1 MNSSWC
7 STQHGENSQS
17 LTMWVI
23 TIARAEKVWAKIQ
36 NKFESPLRNIDAGE
50 QRKYSSY
57 PFRVSIF
64 LSGFWVLPVNATL
77 SSIIFTLVFTVFFP
91 SFFSRFLSC
100 IRRNLLPFVR
110 GVRTPFYLVYFGNR
124 KGICSFLLRPRNILI
139 FRILISVRCC

>member
-91 SFFSRFLSC
+91 SFFRVLSC
-100 IRRNLLPFVR
+100 IRRNLLPFVQ
-110 GVRTPFYLVYFGNR
+110 GERTPFYLVYFGNR

>member
-1 MNSSWC
+1 M
-7 STQHGENSQS
+7 
-17 LTMWVI
+17 
-23 TIARAEKVWAKIQ
+23 KIE

-77 SSIIFTLVFTVFFP
+77 SSIILRWFLQCIFLRYFA
-91 SFFSRFLSC
+91 FLSC

-110 GVRTPFYLVYFGNR
+110 GERTPFYLVYFGNR

-139 FRILISVRCC
+139 FRILFSVRCC